1 MSDMT
6 LDYAAARSAVTQNE
20 VPTFGLLVMVTL
32 ALASAAIGLSNPE
45 TFTAGYETA
54 VILAG

>member
-1 MSDMT
+1 MT
-6 LDYAAARSAVTQNE
+6 LDYAAARPAVTQSE

-54 VILAG
+54 VVLAGA